1 MVCKKCAKI
10 VCMQAFCSSRC
21 KICNTTVN
29 TGHIPGYKVC
39 ESCAKKANL
48 CPQCGESSMK
58 TCVVCKDNLTDHKD
72 GICEICKHKA
82 DKYGYYDDL
91 S

>member
-58 TCVVCKDNLTDHKD
+58 TCVVCKDHLTDHKD

-82 DKYGYYDDL
+82 DKYGYYDNL